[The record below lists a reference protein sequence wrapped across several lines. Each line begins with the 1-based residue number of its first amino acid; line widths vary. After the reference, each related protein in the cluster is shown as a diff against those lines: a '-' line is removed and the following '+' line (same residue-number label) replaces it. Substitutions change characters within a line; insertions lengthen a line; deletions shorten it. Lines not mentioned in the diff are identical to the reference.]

1 MNNRQHEQR
10 ESNLPKLAS
19 PAQRAL
25 AGAGISRLEQLADL
39 SEADL
44 MRLHGVG
51 PNAINQLRHAL
62 ADKGL
67 LFAVKK

>member
-10 ESNLPKLAS
+10 EGNLPKLAN

-67 LFAVKK
+67 SFAVKK